1 MKQLGKLLLSAG
13 LAYSTH
19 YGVAKL
25 YNYVCLPDGF
35 FGFFSG
41 MLTTGSPV
49 CQTVYS
55 IMNHT
60 QVTYSTI
67 IFVGITHAIVDCLP
81 SFEHKDTDHSTS

>member
-1 MKQLGKLLLSAG
+1 MEQVSKLFLSASV
-13 LAYSTH
+13 AYSTH
-19 YGVAKL
+19 YGVTKL

-41 MLTTGSPV
+41 MMTTGSPV

-67 IFVGITHAIVDCLP
+67 LFVGITHALVDLLP
-81 SFEHKDTDHSTS
+81 SFGHKGERHTN